1 MLSKKMRKKI
11 RKVEI
16 KSNRLV
22 EEIFSGEY
30 RSGFRGKGIEFD
42 DIRQYN
48 FGDDVR
54 SIDWNVT
61 ARQNRPYIKQYQ
73 EERELNIYLL
83 VDLSHSSNFGRK
95 MDIIVELSATLAFSA
110 IKNNDKVGALLFTDR
125 VEKFVPSRN
134 GRKHVLSIIHDIL
147 VLEPEHRGTDPGKA
161 LEYFNRVE
169 KKQSIV
175 FLISDFLADGFEKEL
190 KITDR
195 KHDLVLL
202 RIIDPA
208 EERLPAGAIFAFED
222 METGETVFIDNLR
235 GDREINAIVNLP
247 KKKLI
252 NIYTDEDFVKPL
264 KYFFKRRG

>member
-1 MLSKKMRKKI
+1 
-11 RKVEI
+11 
-16 KSNRLV
+16 
-22 EEIFSGEY
+22 
-30 RSGFRGKGIEFD
+30 
-42 DIRQYN
+42 
-48 FGDDVR
+48 
-54 SIDWNVT
+54 
-61 ARQNRPYIKQYQ
+61 
-73 EERELNIYLL
+73 
-83 VDLSHSSNFGRK
+83 
-95 MDIIVELSATLAFSA
+95 MDIIVELSATLALSA
-110 IKNNDKVGALLFTDR
+110 IKNNDKVGAFFLQTGWKSLYPPGMAGNMFCQLFMI
-125 VEKFVPSRN
+125 SWS
-134 GRKHVLSIIHDIL
+134 LSLSTGEQIL
-147 VLEPEHRGTDPGKA
+147 ES